1 MLVVIPLIKA
11 SFDNIELRYTLRSHV
26 ARLGDFDLMVIGYKP
41 PWLVNCMHYPFADRR
56 GLLWK
61 ESNIYNKLR
70 FAFSLPGV
78 ESFLFSNDDYYI
90 NDGYDISTYYHK
102 GPLLNTLQ
110 GHKSSGYC
118 ESLRN
123 TIKILGPDALDF
135 DVHAPL
141 MLHKKDFELSIN
153 KDTFAYHYG
162 AVIKS
167 LYCRGKAGTRC
178 VDMKVKNE
186 YFKGV
191 ELLPFFSSA
200 DSGLK
205 PGFLNYLQ
213 SRWPNKSKFETCVK

>member
-11 SFDNIELRYTLRSHV
+11 SFDNIELRYALRSHV
-26 ARLGDFDLMVIGYKP
+26 AKLGDFDLMVIGYKP
-41 PWLVNCMHYPFADRR
+41 AWLVNCAHYPFKDRR
-56 GLLWK
+56 GLPWK

-78 ESFLFSNDDYYI
+78 ESFLFSNDDYYL
-90 NDGYDISTYYHK
+90 NDSYDINTYYHK
-102 GPLLNTLQ
+102 GPLLSTLQ
-110 GHKSSGYC
+110 GHKSSGYR
-118 ESLRN
+118 ESLQN

-141 MLHKKDFELSIN
+141 MLNKKDFDLSIN

-167 LYCRGKAGTRC
+167 LYCRGKSGVYSYDLKIKDYEFKAAG
-178 VDMKVKNE
+178 
-186 YFKGV
+186 
-191 ELLPFFSSA
+191 LSPFFSSA

-205 PGFLNYLQ
+205 PAFLNYLE
-213 SRWPNKSKFETCVK
+213 SRWPNKSKFEQP